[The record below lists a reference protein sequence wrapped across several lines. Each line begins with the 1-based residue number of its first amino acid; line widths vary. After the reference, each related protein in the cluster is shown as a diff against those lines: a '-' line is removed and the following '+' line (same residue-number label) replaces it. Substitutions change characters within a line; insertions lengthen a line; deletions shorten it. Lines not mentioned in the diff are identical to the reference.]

1 MIQIKT
7 VKSPL
12 NATKDRVK
20 EKMSETKARVAELP
34 SRLSG
39 GDSTLRFEGAG
50 AVTFVVQCNGINLKC
65 DLKRSVVNRPNAT
78 LASALIVPF
87 MKAYNRNGGFRPK
100 IDAQDVKAIVVDEKA
115 QDPDAPLAKLA
126 RDGVIEVT
134 LLLNGEDD
142 RVGGDAGEPIPR
154 RFSFSK
160 SLRRQSSSKNSVGK
174 TVTKGTFHIR
184 CGPVVAMKTTLPSSW
199 LVKVPS
205 RGSPPPPPTLAPSC
219 PPCHP
224 TRRPTRAAFLS
235 ATPTPGAAARDGAGR
250 ALSRGGEQG

>member
-39 GDSTLRFEGAG
+39 GDLTSRFEGAG

-65 DLKRSVVNRPNAT
+65 DLKRSVVNRPSAT
-78 LASALIVPF
+78 VASALIVPF

-199 LVKVPS
+199 LVKVP
-205 RGSPPPPPTLAPSC
+205 LAAAPR
-219 PPCHP
+219 
-224 TRRPTRAAFLS
+224 RRPPSHPHAPHT
-235 ATPTPGAAARDGAGR
+235 TPPAG
-250 ALSRGGEQG
+250 LQGPRS